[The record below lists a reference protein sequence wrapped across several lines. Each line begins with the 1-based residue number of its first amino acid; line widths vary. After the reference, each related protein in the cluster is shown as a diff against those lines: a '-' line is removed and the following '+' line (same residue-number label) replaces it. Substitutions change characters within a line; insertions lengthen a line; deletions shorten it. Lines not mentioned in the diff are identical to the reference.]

1 MGKSRDRANRSGSDP
16 INIGAA
22 RLSLD
27 SAASSDIKVTA
38 QDGTTLKKVFAE
50 ELHVGTGNDRVI
62 LKRNSSDGKVQF
74 QTTDGSTTTDTQV
87 GTGVVT
93 NPGDL
98 PLTGNSAGDTKFV
111 TSNNNLMIYNGTGWY
126 KIATVTNSSPT
137 ISSAGNASYSFATD
151 GTPIVIEIAATDP
164 EGLALQYKYQVTS
177 GSLGSTATVT
187 SSSTSGGTYSAI
199 NANTLTSNKYF
210 KVTPSTDTAHAGTF
224 SLTFSASDG
233 INVANSSAS
242 SFTLQFST
250 YGSQFFDGVD
260 DWLTNPTSSDLLF
273 GTNDFTIEY
282 WLNPYYGANTSNY
295 TILFSLN
302 CSTSGKRLEVAFHGS
317 GPTIQVYTDTGA
329 WRDTHYSPPTNEW
342 THMAFVRDSSANTLK
357 MYANGVQQWSVS
369 NTRDYNEAM
378 SLQIGSYGSSSY
390 GDYKG
395 YLSNFRIVAGAD
407 TAVYTSN
414 FTVPTSPLTAITGT
428 KLLTF
433 TRSEPEIIT
442 TGSTY
447 FDGTADD
454 LTVASSSDFAL
465 GTGDFTIECWVKFSD
480 TSIESGTNRRIFALD
495 TGGNVANKLSIAM
508 DDGSY
513 RTNGDLFLWSNSDQG
528 NLGLD
533 IRHNWHHKAVVRNS
547 GTLKFYLDGIEKFSA
562 SNSNDYSTS
571 DGSPTPVIGQRGDD
585 KGYYNGYIS
594 NFRLVVGTA
603 VYTSNFTVPTS
614 PLTAITGTKLLT
626 CQNNTGAITDA
637 SSSNHTITTN
647 GDAIATYYGVERT
660 IVDESTSLGHQ
671 YIAIND
677 NVSQSAYNPF
687 PIDTAGYGSLYF
699 DGSGDHAIAE
709 GSNLVVGTNDFTI
722 EYWVK
727 RVALSFSSV
736 GTIFDMRKDHNT
748 SIMNNIS
755 TNGEVRLYA
764 NSGYRITANPPMNE
778 NEWNHVAIQRTS
790 NTTKM
795 YLNGIEQTTT
805 YSDTNNYTGDKIYF
819 GSERDTTTEMT
830 GYISNFR
837 QVIGSNVYTPS
848 ALSGWSGSIHMNGGT
863 LSSNGISGSYTMGT
877 GDFTIETWFKYT
889 ASATLGSNDYLFD
902 LGTSNDIR
910 ITFGAGKINVDDGGQ
925 VFSYDLHSTIDTARW
940 YHLAY
945 TRTGNISSLYLDG
958 QLKASIG
965 SSNYN
970 HAETTFTL
978 GNYGGGGSYVW
989 SGYLTDFRI
998 VKGKAVYT
1006 GNFTRPSGPL
1016 TKTGGTYPSSTNI
1029 SNPAASQTVLLIGNN
1044 ASSITDVS
1052 DTGHTLT
1059 TSGSISASSDV
1070 PTGNSITVPTS
1081 PLTAVTNT
1089 KLLTAQLPPI
1099 AVTSGSIHL
1108 DGGNLAATSSDF
1120 ALGTGDYTI
1129 ETWFRYTVSS
1139 SLADND
1145 YILDLGS
1152 NKFQMWFAGGEIV
1165 ARIGGSNTYSV
1176 YYDLVADLPG
1186 NLNTNRFYHLALV
1199 RNGSDTTMFLDGIQ
1213 KANTNSTA
1221 FDLDGTTL
1229 TIGSHNSGV
1238 NPWYGYLTDI
1248 RIVKGKAVYT
1258 GAFTPP
1264 SGPLTK
1270 TGGTYPSSTNISNPT
1285 ASETVLLIGNNSS
1298 SITDV
1303 SDSGHTFTS
1312 TGTSSA
1318 SAVVP
1323 TRIATD
1329 QSSNNYYIAAN
1340 GDTRTARNWPFNY
1353 SG

>member
-1 MGKSRDRANRSGSDP
+1 MGKSRDRANRSGTDP
-16 INIGAA
+16 INISDV
-22 RLSLD
+22 RLSLEG
-27 SAASSDIKVTA
+27 SNDIKVTA

-50 ELHVGTGNDRVI
+50 ELQVGTGSDRVI
-62 LKRNSSDGKVQF
+62 VKRDSSTGKVQF
-74 QTTDGSTTTDTQV
+74 QTTDGSTTTTTQV

-93 NPGDL
+93 NPSDL

-126 KIATVTNSSPT
+126 KIATVTNASPT

-151 GTPIVIEIAATDP
+151 GTPVIVEITATDP

-177 GSLGSTATVT
+177 GSLGSIATVT

-210 KVTPSTDTAHAGTF
+210 KVTPSTNTAHAGTF

-233 INVANSSAS
+233 VNVANSSAS
-242 SFTLQFST
+242 SFTLQFAT

-295 TILFSLN
+295 TIIFSLG
-302 CSTSGKRLEVAFHGS
+302 CSTNAKRFEVAYHGS
-317 GPTIQVYTDTGA
+317 EIRVYTDTGA
-329 WRDTHYSPPTNEW
+329 WRNTSYTPPTNEW

-357 MYANGVQQWSVS
+357 MYVDGVEQWSVS

-390 GDYKG
+390 GDYHG

-414 FTVPTSPLTAITGT
+414 NFSIPTSPLTAITGT

-447 FDGTADD
+447 FDGTDD
-454 LTVASSSDFAL
+454 YLTVASSSDFAL
-465 GTGDFTIECWVKFSD
+465 GTGDFTIECWVKFSE
-480 TSIESGTNRRIFALD
+480 TSLEGGSNRRIFALNG
-495 TGGNVANKLSIAM
+495 GGNAVDKLSIAI

-528 NLGLD
+528 NLGVD
-533 IRHNWHHKAVVRNS
+533 IRHNWHHIAVVRNS
-547 GTLKFYLDGIEKFSA
+547 GALKFYLDGVEKNSV
-562 SNSNDYSTS
+562 SNTQDYSPNS
-571 DGSPTPVIGQRGDD
+571 GSPAPFIGQRGDD
-585 KGYYNGYIS
+585 KSDYNGYIS
-594 NFRLVVGTA
+594 NLRMVVGTA
-603 VYTSNFTVPTS
+603 VYTSNFTVPTA

-660 IVDESTSLGHQ
+660 VVDESTSSGHQ

-687 PIDTAGYGSLYF
+687 PGNTIGYGSLYF
-699 DGSGDHAIAE
+699 DGTGDHAIVE
-709 GSNLVVGTNDFTI
+709 GTNLAIGTNDFTI

-736 GTIFDMRKDHNT
+736 ATVFDNRNDGENVSML
-748 SIMNNIS
+748 SNIS
-755 TNGEVRLYA
+755 TNGEPRLYA
-764 NSGYRITANPPMNE
+764 NAGYRITANPPMNE
-778 NEWNHVAIQRTS
+778 NEWNHVAFQRTS
-790 NTTKM
+790 NVTKM

-805 YSDTNNYTGDKIYF
+805 YSDTNNYPGQRF
-819 GSERDTTTEMT
+819 FLGSEKDTTTELT

-837 QVIGSNVYTPS
+837 QVIGSTVYTPS

-945 TRTGNISSLYLDG
+945 TRTGGNSYLYLDG
-958 QLKASIG
+958 QLKARIG

-1029 SNPAASQTVLLIGNN
+1029 SNPVASQTVLLIGNN

-1059 TSGSISASSDV
+1059 PSGSISASSDV

-1089 KLLTAQLPPI
+1089 KLLTAQRSTALAI
-1099 AVTSGSIHL
+1099 TNGSSYF
-1108 DGGNLAATSSDF
+1108 D
-1120 ALGTGDYTI
+1120 GTGDSLATQ
-1129 ETWFRYTVSS
+1129 SS
-1139 SLADND
+1139 SNLQ
-1145 YILDLGS
+1145 LGS
-1152 NKFQMWFAGGEIV
+1152 GNFTVEYWLYTNNFDSTGNVFDGRDAG
-1165 ARIGGSNTYSV
+1165 S
-1176 YYDLVADLPG
+1176 G
-1186 NLNTNRFYHLALV
+1186 NSFITNTNTSGEHRLWYPGGYRITSTAMSTNTWYHIAIV
-1199 RNGSDTTMFLDGIQ
+1199 RNSGVITMYLDGIAQ
-1213 KANTNSTA
+1213 STTWSTTTNFTGQTVTLGTEVDGVSSE
-1221 FDLDGTTL
+1221 FDGYISNVRVVVGT
-1229 TIGSHNSGV
+1229 
-1238 NPWYGYLTDI
+1238 
-1248 RIVKGKAVYT
+1248 AVYT
-1258 GAFTPP
+1258 SNGTAPTSVLTAM
-1264 SGPLTK
+1264 SGTQLLTCQ
-1270 TGGTYPSSTNISNPT
+1270 N
-1285 ASETVLLIGNNSS
+1285 
-1298 SITDV
+1298 
-1303 SDSGHTFTS
+1303 S
-1312 TGTSSA
+1312 TGTITDASSNNLTITVNGNVTA
-1318 SAVVP
+1318 STLAP
-1323 TRIATD
+1323 SKIATD
-1329 QSSNNYYIAAN
+1329 QSSNNYSITTVN
-1340 GDTRTARNWPFNY
+1340 QTRNAKNWPFNY